1 MCIKNELPISYI
13 TDGQRVPED
22 LQVANGAELVAATL
36 RQLEEQGASQHFWG
50 HDESG
55 ANHMEFYK

>member
-22 LQVANGAELVAATL
+22 LQVANGPELVAATL
-36 RQLEEQGASQHFWG
+36 RQLEEQSVGHHFWG
-50 HDESG
+50 QEETE